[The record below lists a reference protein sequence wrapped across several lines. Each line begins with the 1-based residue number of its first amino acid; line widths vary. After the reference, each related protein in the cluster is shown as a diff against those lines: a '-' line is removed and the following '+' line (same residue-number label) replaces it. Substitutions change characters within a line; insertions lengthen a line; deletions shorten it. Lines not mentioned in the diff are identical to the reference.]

1 MGQERKNLLPIEYRL
16 IPERRSQVSTL
27 TLDDLENDQQQL
39 IEKTDI
45 QTLASFCQEL
55 AGIENDIDSLEQQLK
70 AKKEAADKISS
81 EVIPNLL
88 AEQGLSSLKL
98 ADGSG
103 VEVRKSYSCTVKKDS
118 VESAYNWLRENGL
131 GDLIKNEVA
140 VQFGKGEDNKAEQLL
155 GLAAQEGYEPTQKQ
169 KVEPMTLK
177 ALFRERIEAGL
188 DMPSDFFHTFVKDQ
202 TKISRKS

>member
-1 MGQERKNLLPIEYRL
+1 MTLQFLRKKKKTNHEKGGKMSNI
-16 IPERRSQVSTL
+16 TL
-27 TLDDLENDQQQL
+27 EDLEDDQQQL

-55 AGIENDIDSLEQQLK
+55 QGIENDIDSLEQQLK

-88 AEQGLSSLKL
+88 AEQGLASLKL

-103 VEVRKSYSCTVKKDS
+103 VEVKKTYSCTVKKDS
-118 VESAYNWLRENGL
+118 VESAYTWLRNNGL

-155 GLAAQEGYEPTQKQ
+155 SLAANEGYEPTQKQ

-177 ALFRERIEAGL
+177 ALYRERIEAGL

>member
-1 MGQERKNLLPIEYRL
+1 MSN
-16 IPERRSQVSTL
+16 L

-39 IEKTDI
+39 IDKTDI
-45 QTLASFCQEL
+45 KSLAKYCNEL
-55 AGIENDIDSLEQQLK
+55 ARIENNIASHEATLK
-70 AKKEAADKISS
+70 ELKEKADKISS
-81 EVIPNLL
+81 EIIPDLL

-103 VEVRKSYSCTVKKDS
+103 VDVKKTYSCTVKKDS
-118 VESAYNWLRENGL
+118 IQSAYNWLRENGL

-140 VQFGKGEDNKAEQLL
+140 VTFGKGEDNKAEQLL
-155 GLAAQEGYEPTQKQ
+155 SLAEQEGYEPQQKQ

-177 ALFRERIEAGL
+177 ALYRERIEAGL
-188 DMPSDFFHTFVKDQ
+188 DMPSEFFHTFVKDQ

>member
-1 MGQERKNLLPIEYRL
+1 MSNI
-16 IPERRSQVSTL
+16 TL
-27 TLDDLENDQQQL
+27 EDLEDDQQQL

-55 AGIENDIDSLEQQLK
+55 QAHEEEIQRLE
-70 AKKEAADKISS
+70 ATVKEYKEKADKISS
-81 EVIPNLL
+81 EIIPNLL

-103 VEVRKSYSCTVKKDS
+103 VDVRKTYSCTVKKDS
-118 VESAYNWLRENGL
+118 VESAYTWLRNNGL

-155 GLAAQEGYEPTQKQ
+155 SLAEQEGYEPTQKQ

-188 DMPSDFFHTFVKDQ
+188 DMPSQFFNVIKDQ
-202 TKISRKS
+202 TKIGRK

>member
-1 MGQERKNLLPIEYRL
+1 
-16 IPERRSQVSTL
+16 VSTL
-27 TLDDLENDQQQL
+27 TLDDLENDQQNL
-39 IEKTDI
+39 IERSDI
-45 QTLASFCQEL
+45 QTLADYCQEL
-55 AGIENDIDSLEQQLK
+55 QAFQNEIAELEEKIK
-70 AKKEAADKISS
+70 AKKEQADKISS

-103 VEVRKSYSCTVKKDS
+103 VEVKKSYNCTVKKDS
-118 VESAYNWLRENGL
+118 VESAYTWLRENGL
-131 GDLIKNEVA
+131 GDLIKNEIA
-140 VQFGKGEDNKAEQLL
+140 VQFGKGEDNKAEQMLY
-155 GLAAQEGYEPTQKQ
+155 LAAEQGYEPTQKQ

-177 ALFRERIEAGL
+177 ALYRERIEAGL

>member
-1 MGQERKNLLPIEYRL
+1 MSNI
-16 IPERRSQVSTL
+16 TL
-27 TLDDLENDQQQL
+27 EDLESDQQHL

-55 AGIENDIDSLEQQLK
+55 AELENGISYLESQLK
-70 AKKEAADKISS
+70 AHKEKADKISS
-81 EVIPNLL
+81 EIIPNLL
-88 AEQGLSSLKL
+88 AEQGLASLKL

-103 VEVRKSYSCTVKKDS
+103 VEVKKTYSCTVKKDS
-118 VESAYNWLRENGL
+118 VESAYNWLRENEL

-155 GLAAQEGYEPTQKQ
+155 DLAVQEGFEPSQKQ

-177 ALFRERIEAGL
+177 ALYRERIEAGL
-188 DMPSDFFHTFVKDQ
+188 DMPSEFFHTFVKDQ

>member
-1 MGQERKNLLPIEYRL
+1 MNNLTVE
-16 IPERRSQVSTL
+16 
-27 TLDDLENDQQQL
+27 DLEDDQQQL

-45 QTLASFCQEL
+45 QTLAAFCKEL
-55 AGIENDIDSLEQQLK
+55 QGIENDIDSLDQQLK

-81 EVIPNLL
+81 EIIPNLL
-88 AEQGLSSLKL
+88 AEQGLASLKL

-103 VEVRKSYSCTVKKDS
+103 VDVKKFYSCTVKKDS
-118 VESAYNWLRENGL
+118 VESAYTWLRNNGL

-155 GLAAQEGYEPTQKQ
+155 NLAAESGYEPTQKQ

-177 ALFRERIEAGL
+177 ALYRERIEAGL
-188 DMPSDFFHTFVKDQ
+188 DMPSEFFNTFIKDQ

>member
-27 TLDDLENDQQQL
+27 TLDDLEDDQQQL

-55 AGIENDIDSLEQQLK
+55 RGIENDIDSLEQQLK

>member
-1 MGQERKNLLPIEYRL
+1 M
-16 IPERRSQVSTL
+16 STL
-27 TLDDLENDQQQL
+27 TLDDLEDDQQNL
-39 IEKTDI
+39 IERTDI
-45 QTLASFCQEL
+45 QTLADSCKEL
-55 AGIENDIDSLEQQLK
+55 QAFENEIAELEEK
-70 AKKEAADKISS
+70 IKYKKEQADKISS

-118 VESAYNWLRENGL
+118 VESAYEWLRNNGL

-155 GLAAQEGYEPTQKQ
+155 TLAEQEGYEPTQKQ

-177 ALFRERIEAGL
+177 ALYRERIEAGL
-188 DMPSDFFHTFVKDQ
+188 DMPSEFFNTFVKDQ

>member
-1 MGQERKNLLPIEYRL
+1 MSN
-16 IPERRSQVSTL
+16 L
-27 TLDDLENDQQQL
+27 TLDDLEDDQQQL

-45 QTLASFCQEL
+45 QTLASYCQEL
-55 AGIENDIDSLEQQLK
+55 QGYQEDIERLE
-70 AKKEAADKISS
+70 AEVKKYKEKADKISS
-81 EVIPNLL
+81 EIIPNLL

-103 VEVRKSYSCTVKKDS
+103 VEVRKTYSCTAKKDS
-118 VESAYNWLRENGL
+118 VESAFEWLRENGL

-140 VQFGKGEDNKAEQLL
+140 VQFGKGEDTRANDLLDLAEQD
-155 GLAAQEGYEPTQKQ
+155 GYEPTQRQ
-169 KVEPMTLK
+169 PVEPMTLK

-188 DMPSDFFHTFVKDQ
+188 DMPSEFFNTFVKDQ